1 MATQAVRQP
10 EGRVRQVGKVVT
22 QVTITNHADEI
33 LAARGFLDANS
44 IRSVTLDEVLVDT
57 GATTL
62 CLPADIIAALGLPRG
77 AAIDIETA
85 TGRSQASLYD
95 DAKVTLQGR
104 SATFECVER
113 PVGAPPLLGVFP
125 LERLG
130 VELDLQNQRLRLL
143 PDTGPDT
150 YFLAPSPQV
159 IR

>member
-77 AAIDIETA
+77 IDIDIETA
-85 TGRSQASLYD
+85 PGRSQASLYD

-104 SATFECVER
+104 SATFECVEL